1 VQCPDE
7 NTLVALAEGGA
18 TSETRAIYAR
28 HLDECPSCR
37 VTVGSLVRLAGTSSV
52 RVSGHPS
59 SQGHPSSHPSRPPPS
74 IEDEQAAL
82 APTMASDRPP
92 PPSTVREKGE
102 LAVGDIVAQ
111 RYRLD
116 RIVGEGGLGVVWAA
130 THVLTHKPVALKLTK
145 FRYPELD
152 KRFLREARVSGV
164 LRHPNIVDVHDVLQ
178 LENDGALAMVMD
190 LLEGE
195 PLDHHLATYKRL
207 TLGQTLRIM
216 HPVLSALAAA
226 HALGIVHRDLKPQ
239 NIFLAHDPSGGGGM
253 ATVKPMLLDFG
264 LAKLTATEGVAKQTS
279 VLTKEKQLLGTPH
292 YMAPE
297 QLYGEVDIDAR
308 TDVWAVGAVLFECL
322 SGQRPLAGNNVGQVL
337 RSLATREIP
346 KIESLVPGLP
356 PQFAAMIDTMLTR
369 DRVSRPATVQPVVAA
384 AEWLLSSG
392 QLQ

>member
-1 VQCPDE
+1 VECPDE
-7 NTLVALAEGGA
+7 NTLVALAEGIAPSEVRA
-18 TSETRAIYAR
+18 THAR
-28 HLDECPSCR
+28 HLDVCPSCR
-37 VTVGSLVRLAGTSSV
+37 ETVGSLVRLAGTSSV
-52 RVSGHPS
+52 PMESGPR
-59 SQGHPSSHPSRPPPS
+59 SRPLTR
-74 IEDEQAAL
+74 EEQQVAL

-92 PPSTVREKGE
+92 PSTAADALGQSV
-102 LAVGDIVAQ
+102 AGDLVAQ

-130 THVLTHKPVALKLTK
+130 THMVTMKPVALKILK
-145 FRYPELD
+145 FRYPEID
-152 KRFLREARVSGV
+152 KRFLREARVAGV
-164 LRHPNIVDVHDVLQ
+164 VNHPNIVDVHDVVQ
-178 LENDGALAMVMD
+178 VERDGSLAMVMD

-195 PLDHHLATYKRL
+195 ALDRHIERHGRL

-239 NIFLAHDPSGGGGM
+239 NIFLARDAAGM
-253 ATVKPMLLDFG
+253 TKPMLLDFG
-264 LAKLTATEGVAKQTS
+264 LAKLTATEGVAAQTS

-297 QLYGEVDIDAR
+297 QLYGEIDIDAR

-346 KIESLVPGLP
+346 KVESLVPGLP
-356 PQFAAMIDTMLTR
+356 PQFAGMIDTMLTR
-369 DRVSRPATVQPVVAA
+369 DRVARPASVEPVVAA
-384 AEWLLSSG
+384 ASYLLANG
-392 QLQ
+392 LA

>member
-1 VQCPDE
+1 MQCPDE
-7 NTLVALAEGGA
+7 NTLVALADGGA
-18 TSETRAIYAR
+18 TSETRAVYAR

-52 RVSGHPS
+52 RPASDGSSPS
-59 SQGHPSSHPSRPPPS
+59 SPSSGSNRPPMS
-74 IEDEQAAL
+74 AEEQVVAF
-82 APTMASDRPP
+82 APTMASDRPAS
-92 PPSTVREKGE
+92 PPSTTRESGE
-102 LAVGDIVAQ
+102 LVAGDIVAE

-130 THVLTHKPVALKLTK
+130 THVLTHKPVALKITK

-164 LRHPNIVDVHDVLQ
+164 IRHPNIVDVHDVLQ
-178 LENDGALAMVMD
+178 LDSNGSLAMVMD

-195 PLDHHLATYKRL
+195 PLDRHLGTHGKL
-207 TLGQTLRIM
+207 TLGHTLRIM

-239 NIFLAHDPSGGGGM
+239 NIFLARDPAG
-253 ATVKPMLLDFG
+253 TIKPMLLDFG
-264 LAKLTATEGVAKQTS
+264 LAKLTATEGAAKQTS

-297 QLYGEVDIDAR
+297 QLYGEIDIDAR

-322 SGQRPLAGNNVGQVL
+322 SGQRPLTGNNVGQVL
-337 RSLATREIP
+337 RSLATRELP

-369 DRVSRPATVQPVVAA
+369 DRATRPANVQPVIAA
-384 AEWLLSSG
+384 AEWLLQSG
-392 QLQ
+392 VQ

>member
-1 VQCPDE
+1 MECPDE

-18 TSETRAIYAR
+18 ASETRAVYAR

-52 RVSGHPS
+52 RTP
-59 SQGHPSSHPSRPPPS
+59 RS
-74 IEDEQAAL
+74 IEEQQVAL

-92 PPSTVREKGE
+92 PPPSTTREPRE
-102 LAVGDIVAQ
+102 PAAGDVVAQ
-111 RYRLD
+111 RFRLE
-116 RIVGEGGLGVVWAA
+116 RVVGEGGLGIVWAA
-130 THVLTHKPVALKLTK
+130 THVVTLKPVALKILK

-164 LRHPNIVDVHDVLQ
+164 LRHPNIVDVHDVVQ
-178 LENDGALAMVMD
+178 LDDGSLAMVMD

-195 PLDHHLATYKRL
+195 PLDRHLTTHGRL
-207 TLGQTLRIM
+207 SVGHTLRIM
-216 HPVLSALAAA
+216 HPVLSALMAA

-239 NIFLAHDPSGGGGM
+239 NIFLAREPSGL
-253 ATVKPMLLDFG
+253 TRPMLLDFG
-264 LAKLTATEGVAKQTS
+264 LAKLTATEGAAAQTS

-297 QLYGEVDIDAR
+297 QLYGEIDIDAR

-346 KIESLVPGLP
+346 KVESLVPGLP
-356 PQFAAMIDTMLTR
+356 PQLAAMIDTMLTR
-369 DRVSRPATVQPVVAA
+369 DRASRPASVQPVVAA

-392 QLQ
+392 VQ